1 MNTEKWT
8 MEVMGYVDPELVEG
22 AARPGR
28 RLPRAARA
36 GLIAA
41 CLCLV
46 MTGSVWAL
54 DTLLGVRLGE
64 TESSFGYSAFDI
76 QAEVE
81 RFDLSRFSGELREDL
96 EVGELRWTHP
106 SWQSAADY
114 VGIPLLYSPLLDGAA
129 MGAGMNAPYVVDG
142 GLTADQELLPEE
154 ERDRPEQIRLAFSR
168 VVDNVEVTVY
178 VHLYTQ
184 YADQEELEA
193 GLSGVAWNG
202 PRTLYREH
210 PDGSRTEIGKAGVEM
225 EFRTEGYEMAC
236 GDTATIVT
244 AREQH
249 GAEEYIAYFVHGG
262 VLYEVHPLAL
272 AGEGLEAP
280 DFRELA
286 EKILDS
292 FEAPGEV

>member
-96 EVGELRWTHP
+96 EAGELRWTHP

-114 VGIPLLYSPLLDGAA
+114 VGIPMLYSPLLDGAA

-193 GLSGVAWNG
+193 GLPGVAWNG